1 MCDDANSSS
10 SQGVDGIDMTDRPL
24 GIVVVGLGI
33 AGKVR
38 VRDLKQKILGDT
50 VVLRGVI
57 SRRQVEDDLPV
68 LHWDEA
74 LTRDDVDAFI
84 ICTENDTHEEYA
96 RKILEHGKHVLVDF
110 PLSLTAESGKNI
122 FDLAESQG
130 LTCHVEDIALLL
142 DSHKDM
148 KQTIQNKTVP
158 LIEGSIRL
166 DARFLKEWIA
176 DLSRAGFPSFSGISQ
191 LEILYDLFGEL
202 SLKEAH
208 FVHEPDLQLLTCKLH
223 TSDSRPIIWRIERVR
238 GGKPRQASQEY
249 KFEDGSTVTP
259 APVSKPPGPPPPGHK
274 GLFARDLEIFLSEIR
289 GERSSDDIAQ
299 DKKRVLYCLE
309 LAEKIEKMAKTGTS
323 CS

>member
-1 MCDDANSSS
+1 
-10 SQGVDGIDMTDRPL
+10 MTEKPL

-38 VRDLKQKILGDT
+38 VRDLKQKVLGDS

-57 SRRQVEDDLPV
+57 SRRQIEDDLPV
-68 LHWDEA
+68 LDWDEA
-74 LTRDDVDAFI
+74 LTRDDVDAFV

-110 PLSLTAESGKNI
+110 PLCLTAKGGKKI
-122 FDLAESQG
+122 FNLAESKG

-148 KQTIQNKTVP
+148 KHAIQNKNVP
-158 LIEGSIRL
+158 FIEGTIRL

-176 DLSRAGFPSFSGISQ
+176 DIRRAGFPSFSGISQ

-202 SLKEAH
+202 SLQEAH
-208 FVHEPDLQLLTCKLH
+208 FEHETDLHRLICKLH
-223 TSDSRPIIWRIERVR
+223 TLDNRPLTWISERVR

-249 KFEDGSTVTP
+249 KFEDGTTVTP

-274 GLFARDLEIFLSEIR
+274 GLFARDLEIFLSEVR
-289 GERSSDDIAQ
+289 GERSSDEIAQ

-309 LAEKIEKMAKTGTS
+309 LAEKIETMAKTGT

>member
-1 MCDDANSSS
+1 
-10 SQGVDGIDMTDRPL
+10 MTDRSL

-38 VRDLKQKILGDT
+38 VRDLKQKVLGDT

-68 LHWDEA
+68 LHWDKA

-110 PLSLTAESGKNI
+110 PLSLTAESGKKI
-122 FDLAESQG
+122 FDLAESKG

-142 DSHKDM
+142 DSHMDM
-148 KQTIQNKTVP
+148 KQTIQNKTAP
-158 LIEGSIRL
+158 LVEGSIRL
-166 DARFLKEWIA
+166 DARFAKEWIA
-176 DLSRAGFPSFSGISQ
+176 DINRAGFPSFSGISQ

-202 SLKEAH
+202 SLQEAQ
-208 FVHEPDLQLLTCKLH
+208 FVHEPDLHLLTCKLH
-223 TSDSRPIIWRIERVR
+223 TSDNRPITWTTERVQ

-289 GERSSDDIAQ
+289 GERSSDEIAQ

>member
-1 MCDDANSSS
+1 
-10 SQGVDGIDMTDRPL
+10 MTEKPL

-38 VRDLKQKILGDT
+38 VRDLKQKVLGDS

-57 SRRQVEDDLPV
+57 SRRQIEDDLPV
-68 LHWDEA
+68 LDWDEA
-74 LTRDDVDAFI
+74 LTRDDVDAFV

-96 RKILEHGKHVLVDF
+96 RKILEHGKHILVDF
-110 PLSLTAESGKNI
+110 PLCLTAEGGKKI
-122 FDLAESQG
+122 FDLAESKG

-142 DSHKDM
+142 DSHKDL
-148 KQTIQNKTVP
+148 KHAIQNKNVP
-158 LIEGSIRL
+158 FIEGTIRL

-176 DLSRAGFPSFSGISQ
+176 DIRRAGFPSFSGISQ

-202 SLKEAH
+202 SLQEAH
-208 FVHEPDLQLLTCKLH
+208 FEHETDLHRLTCKLH
-223 TSDSRPIIWRIERVR
+223 TLDNRPLTWISERVR

-249 KFEDGSTVTP
+249 KFEDGTTVTP

-274 GLFARDLEIFLSEIR
+274 GLFARDLEIFLSEVR
-289 GERSSDDIAQ
+289 GERSSDEIAQ

-309 LAEKIEKMAKTGTS
+309 LAEKIETMAKTGT

>member
-1 MCDDANSSS
+1 
-10 SQGVDGIDMTDRPL
+10 MTEKPL

-38 VRDLKQKILGDT
+38 VRDLKQKVLGDS

-68 LHWDEA
+68 LDWDEA
-74 LTRDDVDAFI
+74 LTRDDVDAFV

-96 RKILEHGKHVLVDF
+96 RKILKHGKHVLVDF
-110 PLSLTAESGKNI
+110 PLCLTAEGGKKI
-122 FDLAESQG
+122 FDLAESKG

-148 KQTIQNKTVP
+148 KHAIQNKNVP
-158 LIEGSIRL
+158 FIEGTIRL

-176 DLSRAGFPSFSGISQ
+176 DIRRAGFPSFSGISQ

-202 SLKEAH
+202 SLQEAH
-208 FVHEPDLQLLTCKLH
+208 FEHETDLHRLTCKLH
-223 TSDSRPIIWRIERVR
+223 TLDNRPLTWISERVR

-249 KFEDGSTVTP
+249 KFEDGTTVTP
-259 APVSKPPGPPPPGHK
+259 APVSKPSGPPPPGHK
-274 GLFARDLEIFLSEIR
+274 RLFARDLEIFLSEVR
-289 GERSSDDIAQ
+289 GERSSDEIAQ

-309 LAEKIEKMAKTGTS
+309 LAEKIETMAKTGT

>member
-1 MCDDANSSS
+1 
-10 SQGVDGIDMTDRPL
+10 MTEKPL

-38 VRDLKQKILGDT
+38 VRDLKQKVLGDS

-68 LHWDEA
+68 LDWDEA
-74 LTRDDVDAFI
+74 LTRDDVDAFV

-110 PLSLTAESGKNI
+110 PLCLTAEGGKKI
-122 FDLAESQG
+122 FDLAESKG

-148 KQTIQNKTVP
+148 KHAIQNKNVP
-158 LIEGSIRL
+158 FIEGTIRL
-166 DARFLKEWIA
+166 DARFLKEWIT
-176 DLSRAGFPSFSGISQ
+176 DIRRAGFPSFSGISQ

-202 SLKEAH
+202 SLQEAH
-208 FVHEPDLQLLTCKLH
+208 FENETDLHRLTCKLH
-223 TSDSRPIIWRIERVR
+223 TLDNRPLTWISERVR

-249 KFEDGSTVTP
+249 KFEDGTTVTP
-259 APVSKPPGPPPPGHK
+259 APVSKPSGPPPPGHK
-274 GLFARDLEIFLSEIR
+274 GLFARDLEIFLSEVR
-289 GERSSDDIAQ
+289 GERSSDEIAQ

-309 LAEKIEKMAKTGTS
+309 LAEKIETMAKTGT

>member
-1 MCDDANSSS
+1 
-10 SQGVDGIDMTDRPL
+10 MTEKPL

-38 VRDLKQKILGDT
+38 VRDLKQKVLGDS

-57 SRRQVEDDLPV
+57 SRRQIEDDLPV
-68 LHWDEA
+68 LDWDEA
-74 LTRDDVDAFI
+74 LTRDDVDAFV

-110 PLSLTAESGKNI
+110 PLCLTAEGGKKI
-122 FDLAESQG
+122 FNLAESKG

-148 KQTIQNKTVP
+148 KHAIQNKNVP
-158 LIEGSIRL
+158 FIEGTIRL

-176 DLSRAGFPSFSGISQ
+176 DIRRAGFPSFSGISQ

-202 SLKEAH
+202 SLQEAH
-208 FVHEPDLQLLTCKLH
+208 FEHETDLHRLTCKLH
-223 TSDSRPIIWRIERVR
+223 TLDNRPLTWISERVR

-249 KFEDGSTVTP
+249 KFEDGTTVTP
-259 APVSKPPGPPPPGHK
+259 APVSKPSGPPPPGHK
-274 GLFARDLEIFLSEIR
+274 GLFARDLEIFLSEVR
-289 GERSSDDIAQ
+289 GERSSDEIAQ

-309 LAEKIEKMAKTGTS
+309 LAEKIETMAKTGT